1 MGGMRNSK
9 LKREIACVVA
19 PHVCGE
25 EGAKNAARRIDAAAA
40 AAGVGNI
47 IHKEGG
53 CQFLSGEGGGRS
65 MKIPEYRLKA
75 TDTHDGERGAL
86 MARPRLRECR
96 RRVARCHLWTL
107 LRKCPRTRSARYIGQ
122 LEAAAEAL
130 PLSDGATLS

>member
-1 MGGMRNSK
+1 MRNSK
-9 LKREIACVVA
+9 SKREIACVV
-19 PHVCGE
+19 PPHVHVCGERE

-40 AAGVGNI
+40 VGVGNI

-75 TDTHDGERGAL
+75 TDTHDGEGGAL

-96 RRVARCHLWTL
+96 RRVARRL
-107 LRKCPRTRSARYIGQ
+107 
-122 LEAAAEAL
+122 
-130 PLSDGATLS
+130 